1 MKHSGRRTLLLSL
14 LVVGLAPSA
23 CIVAIVIAQT
33 VTAISLM
40 GTLGA
45 FDLEVASI
53 LFRPFLA
60 AAIAATSAAMALR
73 AFRKNLG
80 RAMVAW
86 LLVGAVLAPMVFMGG
101 HSTVW
106 LPR

>member
-1 MKHSGRRTLLLSL
+1 MLSL
-14 LVVGLAPSA
+14 LVIGLATSA
-23 CIVAIVIAQT
+23 CIVATVIAQIF
-33 VTAISLM
+33 TAVGFM
-40 GTLGA
+40 ATLGA
-45 FDLEVASI
+45 FDLQIASI
-53 LFRPFLA
+53 LLRPLLA

-73 AFRKNLG
+73 AFRKDLG

-86 LLVGAVLAPMVFMGG
+86 LLVGVVLAPMVLMGG